1 MLALAWKNGANMS
14 KHAQLMQTRALLS
27 LGVLFLLSLASCS
40 TPTMNTTS
48 HKTYNYTGFVAPAAD
63 NLSSGDQITL
73 TWKPTPGPDSTEAT
87 PTHQTISAELYG
99 PFSSSTALNEA
110 VNPSSCSAVSGNVV
124 AQITPIQTDDWTN
137 KTYTS
142 TLLLPQSLT
151 AGYYAL
157 IQKVSLSGNG
167 DSGCSWGQSV
177 VEIKAK

>member
-1 MLALAWKNGANMS
+1 MEERC
-14 KHAQLMQTRALLS
+14 KHVEAFTAYEDSSSSLEIGILL
-27 LGVLFLLSLASCS
+27 LLSLASCS
-40 TPTMNTTS
+40 TPTTNTTS
-48 HKTYNYTGFVAPAAD
+48 HKTYNYASFVAPAAD
-63 NLSSGDQITL
+63 NLSPDQITL

-99 PFSSSTALNEA
+99 PFSSLTALNEA
-110 VNPSSCSAVSGNVV
+110 VNQSSCSAVSGNVV
-124 AQITPIQTDDWTN
+124 VQITPIHTDDWTN

-142 TLLLPQSLT
+142 TLPLPQSLT

-167 DSGCSWGQSV
+167 NGGCSWGQSV

>member
-1 MLALAWKNGANMS
+1 MS
-14 KHAQLMQTRALLS
+14 KHSQLMQTRALLS
-27 LGVLFLLSLASCS
+27 IGVLLLLSLASCS
-40 TPTMNTTS
+40 TPTTNTTS
-48 HKTYNYTGFVAPAAD
+48 HKTYNYANFVAPAAD
-63 NLSSGDQITL
+63 NLSPGDQITL

-99 PFSSSTALNEA
+99 PFSSLTALNEA
-110 VNPSSCSAVSGNVV
+110 VNQSSCSAVSGNVM

-142 TLLLPQSLT
+142 TLPLPQSLT

-167 DSGCSWGQSV
+167 NGGCSWTQSV